1 MQATKEMITEE
12 SFLGALYKNAKMG
25 ADAIINLLPKVKN
38 DALRSDMTTQLDG
51 YEKYAARAEETL
63 AQMGVTAKEENFITR
78 MSARAGMAMQ
88 TMLDTTSSH
97 IAEMMIDGS
106 NMGITDTVK
115 LLNHYTTTDSEAVR
129 LAKEMVRFEEHNLEM
144 MKRYL

>member
-1 MQATKEMITEE
+1 MQATREMITEE

-38 DALRSDMTTQLDG
+38 DALRSDMTAQLDG
-51 YEKYAARAEETL
+51 YEKYANRAEKAL
-63 AQMGVTAKEENFITR
+63 SARGVTAKEENLVTR

-97 IAEMMIDGS
+97 MAELMIEGS

-115 LLNHYTTTDSEAVR
+115 LLNHYSTTDSDAVR
-129 LAKEMVRFEEHNLEM
+129 LAKEMVRFEEHNLEV
-144 MKRYL
+144 MKKYL